1 MSLEAQN
8 RAANDEGDERG
19 QRGADDE
26 GQPRRHAKMGRANGD
41 GISADPHEAGMAEA
55 HLPGKTHQQVQS
67 DRGEREHEHQRR
79 DAIVIGGRKKQWQ
92 KDDNGGHR
100 HDRD

>member
-1 MSLEAQN
+1 
-8 RAANDEGDERG
+8 
-19 QRGADDE
+19 
-26 GQPRRHAKMGRANGD
+26 
-41 GISADPHEAGMAEA
+41 MAEA